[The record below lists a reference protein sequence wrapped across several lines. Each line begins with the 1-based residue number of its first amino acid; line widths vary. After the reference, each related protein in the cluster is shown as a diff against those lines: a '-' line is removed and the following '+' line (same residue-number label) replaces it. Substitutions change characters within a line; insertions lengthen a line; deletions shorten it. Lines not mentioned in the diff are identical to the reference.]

1 MTSGLR
7 RGPMELIVPIGCV
20 LVLVTRGGG
29 SNIPKI
35 SQKSLNYL
43 WPRLE
48 RKMKQPLKGL
58 DIYFL
63 PLAVAITADWTIWVW
78 ARGGNGAVRYLHHNV
93 DSVMATKPPMK
104 TEIKGD
110 SDSTWILSQIKYSY
124 MSNYVWF
131 GLKLNVNCDSSWSIS
146 ISVAAKGFIVVTTS
160 HFMV

>member
-1 MTSGLR
+1 MPEDIPIPGIIPLASCRNCTLLTSALKVDTSWLR
-7 RGPMELIVPIGCV
+7 DLHKVRPFINDVRTEGSPMELIVPIGCV

-63 PLAVAITADWTIWVW
+63 PLAVAITAD
-78 ARGGNGAVRYLHHNV
+78 
-93 DSVMATKPPMK
+93 
-104 TEIKGD
+104 
-110 SDSTWILSQIKYSY
+110 
-124 MSNYVWF
+124 
-131 GLKLNVNCDSSWSIS
+131 
-146 ISVAAKGFIVVTTS
+146 
-160 HFMV
+160 